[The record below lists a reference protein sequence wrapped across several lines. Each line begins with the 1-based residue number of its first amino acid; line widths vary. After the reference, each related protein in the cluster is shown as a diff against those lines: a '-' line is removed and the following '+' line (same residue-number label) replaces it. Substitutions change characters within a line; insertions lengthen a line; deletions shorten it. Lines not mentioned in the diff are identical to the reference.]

1 LVVLVLILA
10 GCAGKTDSSP
20 ATQAGILGNS
30 LASAVPVGQMA
41 KGIIECGKGYTSHEL
56 YDVKITVLEVLRG
69 DKATARLA
77 AGVAASAANL
87 EYLIARIKFQY
98 FARGTPGDCCHEL
111 SWDQF
116 IAYSKD
122 GVEYEPTAA
131 APPARALAAT
141 VCAGGS
147 AEGWAIFQVVK
158 NDKKPLAMFDAG
170 VGGIEAIE
178 HGGNLWFQLY

>member
-1 LVVLVLILA
+1 VILA
-10 GCAGKTDSSP
+10 GCAGKTDTPTITP
-20 ATQAGILGNS
+20 AVNIGYS
-30 LASAVPVGQMA
+30 LASAAALGQTA

-69 DKATARLA
+69 DRATARLA
-77 AGVAASAANL
+77 AGVAAPAANQ
-87 EYLIARIKFQY
+87 EYLIARIRFQY

-122 GVEYEPTAA
+122 GGEYEPAITL
-131 APPARALAAT
+131 PPAPALEGK

-147 AEGWAIFQVVK
+147 AEGWAIFQVAK
-158 NDKKPLAMFDAG
+158 NDKKPLAMFNAG